1 MRLQPC
7 FSASAMFLSLIFAPS
22 FSTRNFIVSKSDIHT
37 ARSIGKFPFLE
48 KLLMSNP
55 LSIKYFTI
63 SKLLELI
70 AELTDIR
77 ILSLIFPLKSLKS
90 KLFKTNFIIF
100 DPLST

>member
-1 MRLQPC
+1 
-7 FSASAMFLSLIFAPS
+7 
-22 FSTRNFIVSKSDIHT
+22 
-37 ARSIGKFPFLE
+37 
-48 KLLMSNP
+48 MSNP
-55 LSIKYFTI
+55 LSIKYITI

-100 DPLST
+100 DPLSI